1 RPLARV
7 DAGRR
12 DVPCVAGGRR
22 RRLAAHV
29 RVVSLTGLGSGAR
42 LVARAARVAAT
53 ALALGARSRALPGDP
68 GDLRQRDDLDAGHRA
83 PASGLAGLVTPT
95 AALTAR
101 PPREPRD
108 LSLALG
114 AALTL
119 APDDLFEVAEP
130 LQELPLLLL
139 AQRLLRHAL
148 HVLGAALDVLG
159 ALAECFLE
167 LARGLRELT
176 IELAELARRS
186 RGLRLVPLEPLELAA
201 IVRHRRVRLEGLRVL
216 GVLSEQALP
225 LGLELLAPRLDRAQ
239 AVAARA
245 ARPLHG
251 LPQSRKLRGA
261 RLLVL
266 ALEPLGELPKRL
278 LGVLEPPLLERLGG
292 GPGETTPLQLA
303 SHAVEPQLPR
313 LPLRVERPAELGV
326 ELREAGER
334 LLPVEPPSGD
344 VLDER
349 VEPPDRGQ
357 GAGVLRLLG
366 ELFRHL
372 TEQLEV
378 VPGE

>member
-1 RPLARV
+1 SLTVSNQLEITADVEAVPRWDLVLLERLLRHGFVLHEDLAVRLAHEAALRGAVDHLRRRRPLARV

-83 PASGLAGLVTPT
+83 PASGLAGLLTPT
-95 AALTAR
+95 TALTAR

-108 LSLALG
+108 LSLALD

-159 ALAECFLE
+159 ALAECFL
-167 LARGLRELT
+167 
-176 IELAELARRS
+176 
-186 RGLRLVPLEPLELAA
+186 
-201 IVRHRRVRLEGLRVL
+201 
-216 GVLSEQALP
+216 
-225 LGLELLAPRLDRAQ
+225 
-239 AVAARA
+239 
-245 ARPLHG
+245 
-251 LPQSRKLRGA
+251 
-261 RLLVL
+261 
-266 ALEPLGELPKRL
+266 
-278 LGVLEPPLLERLGG
+278 
-292 GPGETTPLQLA
+292 
-303 SHAVEPQLPR
+303 
-313 LPLRVERPAELGV
+313 
-326 ELREAGER
+326 
-334 LLPVEPPSGD
+334 
-344 VLDER
+344 
-349 VEPPDRGQ
+349 
-357 GAGVLRLLG
+357 
-366 ELFRHL
+366 
-372 TEQLEV
+372 
-378 VPGE
+378 